1 MAFYRLGDKTPRIDP
16 TAWVAETATVIGD
29 VILGPDASIWFGT
42 VVRGDNVTLTI
53 GRGSNVQ
60 DNCMVHADAGQPTTL
75 GEDVSVGHQAV
86 LHGCTVGDGSLIGI
100 GAVLLNGSRI
110 GRNCLVG
117 ARALVTENKTFP
129 DGSLIVGS
137 PAVVVRTLTP
147 EQIANLLRNAR
158 HYVDNAARYRAG
170 FARIG

>member
-1 MAFYRLGDKTPRIDP
+1 M
-16 TAWVAETATVIGD
+16 AETATVIGD

-42 VVRGDNVTLTI
+42 VVRGDNVTLSI

-117 ARALVTENKTFP
+117 ARALVTENKSFP

-158 HYVDNAARYRAG
+158 HYVDNAASYRAG
-170 FARIG
+170 FERIG